1 MLRLRVNKVC
11 RSDEKRW
18 IWLLPNAPGG
28 RRPRELRTRY
38 GEKWPRQPV
47 RERAHAAGDEERRRR
62 CRIEHEDRR
71 GREQRG
77 AAGGGQRRA
86 QGL

>member
-47 RERAHAAGDEERRRR
+47 RGLESSLLP
-62 CRIEHEDRR
+62 R
-71 GREQRG
+71 GCVG
-77 AAGGGQRRA
+77 SKV
-86 QGL
+86 